1 MGTLPISWLALVAK
15 SQGEELRSCVG
26 HAGVCRG
33 GGHPPSPSSAIIP
46 APDIPPWWV
55 SLGPVPNPP
64 QSSGVAQHVGCLRI
78 LASHPSPLK
87 EV

>member
-1 MGTLPISWLALVAK
+1 ML
-15 SQGEELRSCVG
+15 EY
-26 HAGVCRG
+26 AGVEDT
-33 GGHPPSPSSAIIP
+33 HLPLHLHFLP